1 MKKLFPIL
9 LMALGV
15 AFLAAGG
22 YAMYRGVDTR
32 NQVEDELVAQNITT
46 PEDAS
51 IPNTL
56 VDDVAT
62 ARAMAEIIDQHARES
77 TDGLTYSEMGRFAT
91 PDGDPA
97 GTSNEEEALIG
108 SDGRPVANNLR
119 NTAFQAAALRTSLFS
134 SVMAFE
140 VSTLVVG
147 IGVLLVLLGFAV
159 GGVGVALAGL
169 AIPQFAEKV
178 HVEPVAAPHEPV
190 AASREPVAAAH

>member
-9 LMALGV
+9 LMVLGV

-22 YAMYRGVDTR
+22 YAVYRGVDTR

-62 ARAMAEIIDQHARES
+62 ARSMAAIIDHHALES
-77 TDGLTYSEMGRFAT
+77 TGGLTYSEMGRFAT

-97 GTSNEEEALIG
+97 GTSNEDEALIG
-108 SDGRPVANNLR
+108 SDGRPVPNNLR
-119 NTAFQAAALRTSLFS
+119 TTAFQASALRTSLFS

-147 IGVLLVLLGFAV
+147 IGVLLFVLGIAV
-159 GGVGVALAGL
+159 GGMGVALAGL
-169 AIPQFAEKV
+169 AIPSVAEKF
-178 HVEPVAAPHEPV
+178 HVEPVAA
-190 AASREPVAAAH
+190 AH